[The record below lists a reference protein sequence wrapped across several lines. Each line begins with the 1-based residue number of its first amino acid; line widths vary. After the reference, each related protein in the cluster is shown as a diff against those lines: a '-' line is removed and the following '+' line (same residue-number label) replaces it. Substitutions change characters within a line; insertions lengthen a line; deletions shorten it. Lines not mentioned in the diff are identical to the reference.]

1 MAGHSK
7 WKNRAHR
14 KGRQD
19 ASRGQLFT
27 KLCRDIYAAVRR
39 GGANPDTNYTLKTAL
54 DKARTAS
61 VPADTIQRTIGKAI
75 GNVEGVVY
83 EDFVYEGYGP
93 GGIAVMLELSSNNRN
108 RTAAEMRHLFSKYGG
123 NLGESGSVA
132 WMFERRG
139 AIAVPRAGLPMAEDD
154 FTLWAIDAGAE
165 DVDVSDEEEIQLL
178 TDPDRLSGLEDFLRE
193 AGIGYGSVD
202 LVYLPTTTLAVSG
215 EDEGRA
221 GTLLELLEENDD
233 VQRVF
238 TNAEFADGD
247 E

>member
-19 ASRGQLFT
+19 ATRGQLFT
-27 KLCRDIYAAVRR
+27 KLCRDIYAATRR
-39 GGANPDTNYTLKTAL
+39 GGANPETNYTLKVAL
-54 DKARTAS
+54 EKARAAS
-61 VPADTIQRTIGKAI
+61 VPADTIERTIGKAL
-75 GNVEGVVY
+75 GNVEGVMY

-108 RTAAEMRHLFSKYGG
+108 RTAAEMRHLFAKYGG

-139 AIAVPRAGLPMAEDD
+139 VIAVPRAGLTMSEDD
-154 FTLWAIDAGAE
+154 FALWAIDAGVE
-165 DVDVSDEEEIQLL
+165 DVDAADDEEIQLL
-178 TDPDRLSGLEDFLRE
+178 TEPDRLSELEGRLRG
-193 AGIGYGSVD
+193 AGIAYGGVD
-202 LVYLPTTTLAVSG
+202 LAYRPVTTVAVSG
-215 EDEGRA
+215 EDEERA

-238 TNAEFADGD
+238 TNAEFVGAD
-247 E
+247 